1 MKKRLVLTAVALA
14 MLVTLTTA
22 VALAQTEPGTS
33 DEFRCLLPEGCDP
46 VPEDELLCLLPEGC
60 DMNGDGAPDLR
71 AGQPVPGG
79 GTGTVQYGNNA

>member
-1 MKKRLVLTAVALA
+1 MKKRLVLTAVSLA

-79 GTGTVQYGNNA
+79 EAGVVQYDNTA